1 MRPNHD
7 WSTAGQASVDCRC
20 GARDRQ
26 SKLKA
31 YVAEGASVIACDIN
45 QAALAELSAVDGV
58 DAKYLDVT
66 DGSELHRV

>member
-1 MRPNHD
+1 MTGRLQGKRALIAA
-7 WSTAGQASVDCRC
+7 AGQGIGKASV
-20 GARDRQ
+20 
-26 SKLKA
+26 KA

-45 QAALAELSAVDGV
+45 LAALAELSAVDGV